1 MGEAIGCEDVIFLSS
16 RVGEVDAFEE
26 KITVP
31 MDNRVLIAVECG
43 RY

>member
-1 MGEAIGCEDVIFLSS
+1 VIFLSS

-31 MDNRVLIAVECG
+31 MDDRILKAVEHG
-43 RY
+43 RYGGEAVLPK